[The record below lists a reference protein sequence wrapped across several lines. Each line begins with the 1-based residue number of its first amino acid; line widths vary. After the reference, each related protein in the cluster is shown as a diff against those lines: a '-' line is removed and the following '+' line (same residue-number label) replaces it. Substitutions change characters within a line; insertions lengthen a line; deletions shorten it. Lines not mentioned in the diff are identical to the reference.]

1 MRTLGRY
8 HVDSL
13 SVPMDAVDYSV
24 LSGPEFRLV
33 AGRRI
38 LFDHEGFLWQ
48 ADDWSEEVA
57 EALALEAGV
66 PELDQ
71 AQWRVIR
78 FLREFYFEYGRSP
91 LNRRIV
97 EGVGMSLLEIER
109 LFPGGIRYGAKLIAG
124 LPNPKRCI

>member
-1 MRTLGRY
+1 MGGPDPEL
-8 HVDSL
+8 
-13 SVPMDAVDYSV
+13 V
-24 LSGPEFRLV
+24 LVQEFREV

-48 ADDWSEEVA
+48 AEDWSEDVA
-57 EALALEAGV
+57 EALALEAGICGLS
-66 PELDQ
+66 E

-91 LNRRIV
+91 LNRKIV
-97 EGVGMSLLEIER
+97 EGVGMSLLELQS
-109 LFPGGIRYGAKLIAG
+109 LFPGGIRHGAKHIAG